1 MAADALGLPVFAG
14 PVEGTA
20 VGNLLVQA
28 IALGGIKD
36 IEEGRRMV
44 KGSFNI
50 QKYTPKDTKA
60 WDAAW
65 TRFEHLK
72 ER

>member
-1 MAADALGLPVFAG
+1 VFAG

-28 IALGGIKD
+28 ISLGEIKN
-36 IEEGRRMV
+36 IEEGRRIV
-44 KGSFNI
+44 RGSFNI
-50 QKYTPKDTKA
+50 EKYTPKDTVI

-65 TRFEHLK
+65 TRFERIK
-72 ER
+72 EGADDKDRQG